1 MQPFHVSLVPGGIS
15 VKASTSPSGG
25 AFLAT
30 IALTVTNRYDHLDM
44 NELWGLLEFDCS
56 LEADGSVVAVKC
68 GDLTR
73 LPYPSLD
80 PKAREKAGRGSKME
94 GRGQRQ
100 GEVTMVRAEFEVSAA
115 FSSRAR
121 EFWLT
126 VTGRL
131 RGDVPWAKAGHVVGY
146 TQLELP
152 HEPVRTVQCLMTS
165 VV

>member
-1 MQPFHVSLVPGGIS
+1 MQPFHVSLVPEGVS
-15 VKASTSPSGG
+15 VKASTSASGG

-30 IALTVTNRYDHLDM
+30 IALAITNRYDHLDM
-44 NELWGLLEFDCS
+44 NALWGLLEFDCS
-56 LEADGSVVAVKC
+56 LEADGSVVAVRC

-73 LPYPSLD
+73 FPYPSLD
-80 PKAREKAGRGSKME
+80 PKGREKSGKGSKFE

-100 GEVTMVRAEFEVSAA
+100 GGVTMVRVEFEASAA

-131 RGDVPWAKAGHVVGY
+131 REDVPWAKAGHVVGY

-152 HEPVRTVQCLMTS
+152 HGQVRMGT
-165 VV
+165 